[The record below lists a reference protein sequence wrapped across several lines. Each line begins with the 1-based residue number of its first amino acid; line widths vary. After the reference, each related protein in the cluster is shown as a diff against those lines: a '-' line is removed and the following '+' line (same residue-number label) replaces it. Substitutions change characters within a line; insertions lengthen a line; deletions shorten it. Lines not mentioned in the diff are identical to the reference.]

1 MLRSALLG
9 LAVSLVACN
18 RGPKNSAVFEQ
29 NKGLAATLDQGVA
42 AVVKSIE
49 DRAATP
55 PEIDA
60 TCGALDLTLDQE
72 AVLDPEK
79 NKLGAGNT
87 EIVEWRG
94 LSGAFSI
101 FKPGAPGD
109 EESWKIKDPAGYQLR
124 MTTFKANVPAA
135 RYQLSPGGFLYQGG
149 KTPEE
154 ATPPQLVTQIARAK
168 GVTHL
173 LVIRGRPIAAG
184 GRSQIVEVHN
194 VEFPGGKWLC
204 GFAFEGKVKVGVQN
218 SDTVRIQRQGG
229 IETRTNGT
237 EDRVG
242 AALRDCLMAE
252 LSKQLKTRF
261 EIAMETHGSL

>member
-18 RGPKNSAVFEQ
+18 RGPKNSAVYEQ
-29 NKGLAATLDQGVA
+29 NKGLAPTLDQGVA
-42 AVVKSIE
+42 AVVKSVQ
-49 DRAATP
+49 AAAP
-55 PEIDA
+55 PELDA
-60 TCGALDLTLDQE
+60 TCTAVNLTLDQQ

-101 FKPGAPGD
+101 FKPGPPGD
-109 EESWKIKDPAGYQLR
+109 DEAWKIKDPAGYQLR
-124 MTTFKANVPAA
+124 MSTFKANVPSA

-149 KTPEE
+149 KTPND
-154 ATPPQLVTQIARAK
+154 ATPQQLLTQIERAK

-173 LVIRGRPIAAG
+173 LVIRGRPVADD
-184 GRSQIVEVHN
+184 GRSQVVEVHH
-194 VEFPGGKWLC
+194 VEFPAGKWLC
-204 GFAFEGKVKVGVQN
+204 GFAFQGKVAPGVQN
-218 SDTVRIQRQGG
+218 NDTVRVQRAGG
-229 IETRTNGT
+229 IETRTAGV

-242 AALRDCLMAE
+242 AALRDSVMAE
-252 LSKQLKTRF
+252 LGKQLKTRF
-261 EIAMETHGSL
+261 EIVVEMHGSL

>member
-42 AVVKSIE
+42 AVVKSVE
-49 DRAATP
+49 RAAP
-55 PEIDA
+55 PELDA
-60 TCGALDLTLDQE
+60 LCEARELTLDQE
-72 AVLDPEK
+72 AVLDAEK

-124 MTTFKANVPAA
+124 MSTFKANMLAA

-149 KTPEE
+149 KTPNE
-154 ATPPQLVTQIARAK
+154 ATPPQLLTQVERAK

-173 LVIRGRPIAAG
+173 LVIRGRSIAAD
-184 GRSQIVEVHN
+184 GRSQVVEVHH
-194 VEFPGGKWLC
+194 VEFPSGKWLC
-204 GFAFEGKVKVGVQN
+204 GFAFEGKVKTGVQN
-218 SDTVRIQRQGG
+218 VDTVRIQRAGG
-229 IETRTNGT
+229 METRTAGV

-242 AALRDCLMAE
+242 AALRDSVMAE
-252 LSKQLKTRF
+252 LGKQMKTRF
-261 EIAMETHGSL
+261 EIVVETHGSL

>member
-18 RGPKNSAVFEQ
+18 RGPTNRAVFEQ
-29 NKGLAATLDQGVA
+29 NKGLAATLDQGLA
-42 AVVKSIE
+42 AVVRSVAG
-49 DRAATP
+49 AAP
-55 PEIDA
+55 VALDA
-60 TCGALDLTLDQE
+60 TCEARDLTLDQE

-109 EESWKIKDPAGYQLR
+109 DERWKIEDPTGYQLR

-135 RYQLSPGGFLYQGG
+135 RHELSPGGFLYQGG
-149 KTPEE
+149 KAPND
-154 ATPPQLVTQIARAK
+154 ATPPQLVTQIERVK

-173 LVIRGRPIAAG
+173 LVIRGRPIADD
-184 GRSQIVEVHN
+184 GRSQVVEVHH
-194 VEFPGGKWLC
+194 VEFPSGKWLC

-218 SDTVRIQRQGG
+218 EDTVRIQRAGG
-229 IETRTNGT
+229 METRTAGV

-242 AALRDCLMAE
+242 AALRDCVMAE
-252 LSKQLKTRF
+252 LGKQVKTRF
-261 EIAMETHGSL
+261 EIVVETHGSL